1 MVTRMGP
8 PARDPQFVL
17 EHSGF
22 VRALAQRLVY
32 DPELAREVEQETWLA
47 ALRHAPPERAS
58 PRAWLTTLARN
69 FAIKAW
75 RGRARRE
82 AREHDRPPPPST
94 PTPSEILEREALRR
108 EIVEALLALDEP
120 WRETLVLHFM
130 EELPVREVSARMGV
144 PLETVRTRVK
154 RGLELLRARLER
166 RTNLRGAAL
175 PLALIEAWRLDPPPL
190 VSTAVSAAAPSL
202 ASGVLLV
209 NTLTKSLLAAAAA
222 LVVLV
227 AVRFAFDGAP
237 GEPEVA
243 ESAAPFASLE
253 FPAENALDPAAA
265 SEVLS
270 RAELPIPTSALTSSA
285 AQAPTTGSLVV
296 RARWTDDGSPAA
308 GIGFDVHQSGAEDF
322 YFDVLPARTAADG
335 SARLE
340 NVAPGNVSLYCDRG
354 VHAGGTVR
362 AGETTEIEFALPVG
376 FRVAGRVLDALGRP
390 VAAADVFLWTGMND
404 PDQGWVVGRSNERGE
419 YELRGLRASGP
430 PNYLSARA
438 PFRAPTPQR
447 LVMGGDGA
455 TLAIDIVFGAE
466 GGALTGRVTGA
477 DGVPIAGASVV
488 VGLEYEHVR
497 ARMPDGA
504 EGFVPAGQRA
514 LSAEDGSFTFD
525 GLPAGEVVVRA
536 RARGRAPWRETVES
550 APNRSRSLAIVLL
563 DGARVEGVVRDAAGK
578 PVRGA
583 EVMLDEGW
591 SLEGAFRTTREDGTF
606 EIAGAP
612 VGEFKLVAA
621 SDEFGSAE
629 ARLFGVAGETLRWA
643 ATLSR
648 GLVLRVRVEAPG
660 ADLSGWSVQAEGLRE
675 SGDRFVES
683 GRANAEGRAE
693 IVDCPGT
700 PLRVELRGPEGSIWP
715 RAVLEGVRADAGEI
729 VLRPDPDSEPS
740 VRLRGRVVDEQG
752 EPVGAAKVSPML
764 RGHPVSPID
773 GCDGTTGRFELG
785 PFRPGEWTLLV
796 RAEGF
801 ADLRTDSRRVGMGET
816 WDLGDLALGRGGFV
830 VVRFRGDL
838 DGAWAYLKAAD
849 ERSHQLRGA
858 EGVVHSTALAPGE
871 YLLVTGGREA
881 AIEARDVE
889 VRAGATLDFEIEL
902 RRGSA
907 VRLAAPADRIASL
920 EAPRLEVFDERGRS
934 LADVA
939 LGAPTAPDSV
949 LLRLAGGR
957 YRASVRDARGRVW
970 SQSFEVP
977 AEVVE
982 GVLEVAVRL
991 D

>member
-47 ALRHAPPERAS
+47 ALRHAPPERAA
-58 PRAWLTTLARN
+58 PRAWLATLARN

-82 AREHDRPPPPST
+82 AREHDRPAPPST
-94 PTPSEILEREALRR
+94 PTPAEILEREALRR
-108 EIVEALLALDEP
+108 EIVESLLALDEP
-120 WRETLVLHFM
+120 WRETLVLHFI
-130 EELPVREVSARMGV
+130 EELPAREVAERMGA
-144 PLETVRTRVK
+144 PLETVRTRIK

-166 RTNLRGAAL
+166 RTDLHGAAL
-175 PLALIEAWRLDPPPL
+175 SLALIDAWRLDPPPL
-190 VSTAVSAAAPSL
+190 ASTAVSAAAPSL

-209 NTLTKSLLAAAAA
+209 NTLTKSLLGAAAA

-227 AVRFAFDGAP
+227 AVRFALDGAP
-237 GEPEVA
+237 GEPDGA
-243 ESAAPFASLE
+243 ESAAPLATLE
-253 FPAENALDPAAA
+253 IPAENALERAAA
-265 SEVLS
+265 SEILS
-270 RAELPIPTSALTSSA
+270 RAELPSPASAPPSSA
-285 AQAPTTGSLVV
+285 AQATTTGTLVV
-296 RARWTDDGSPAA
+296 RARWTEDGSPAT

-322 YFDVLPARTAADG
+322 YFDVLRARTAADG

-354 VHAGGTVR
+354 VHAGGSVR
-362 AGETTEIEFALPVG
+362 ASETTEIELALPVG
-376 FRVAGRVLDALGRP
+376 FRVAGRVLDAQARP
-390 VAAADVFLWTGMND
+390 VAAAEVFLWTGMND
-404 PDQGWVVGRSNERGE
+404 PDQGWVVARSNERGE
-419 YELRGLRASGP
+419 YELRGLRASGI
-430 PNYLSARA
+430 NYLSARA

-447 LVMGGDGA
+447 LVMGGEGA
-455 TLAIDIVFGAE
+455 KLAIDIVFGAE
-466 GGALTGRVTGA
+466 GGALTGRVTGS
-477 DGVPIAGASVV
+477 DGAPIAGASVV
-488 VGLEYEHVR
+488 VGTEYEHVR
-497 ARMPDGA
+497 VRMPDGA
-504 EGFVPAGQRA
+504 EAFVPAGQRE
-514 LSAEDGSFTFD
+514 LSAEDGSFTFE

-536 RARGRAPWRETVES
+536 RAKARAPWRETVEIAAS
-550 APNRSRSLAIVLL
+550 RSRSLAIVLF

-583 EVMLDEGW
+583 EVVLDEGW
-591 SLEGAFRTTREDGTF
+591 SFEGAFRTTREDGTF
-606 EIAGAP
+606 EIDGAP

-621 SDEFGSAE
+621 SDELGSAE
-629 ARLFGVAGETLRWA
+629 ARLFGAAGETLRWEA
-643 ATLSR
+643 RLSR

-660 ADLSGWSVQAEGLRE
+660 ADRSGWQVQVEGLRE
-675 SGDRFVES
+675 SGERFVAS
-683 GRANAEGRAE
+683 GRADAEGRAE
-693 IVDCPGT
+693 IVDCPST
-700 PLRVELRGPEGSIWP
+700 PLRVELRGPEVSIWP
-715 RAVLEGVRADAGEI
+715 RAVLEGVRADRGEI
-729 VLRPDPDSEPS
+729 VLRPDPGSEPS
-740 VRLRGRVVDEQG
+740 VRLRGRVVDEHG
-752 EPVGAAKVSPML
+752 EPIGVAKVSPTL

-785 PFRPGEWTLLV
+785 PFRPGEWTLFV

-801 ADLRTDSRRVGMGET
+801 ADLRTETRRVNVGET
-816 WDLGDLALGRGGFV
+816 WDLGDLVLERGGFV

-838 DGAWAYLKAAD
+838 DGAWAHLKAAD
-849 ERSHQLRGA
+849 ERSHQLHDA
-858 EGVVHSTALAPGE
+858 EGVAHSTALAPGD
-871 YLLVTGGREA
+871 YRLVTGGSEA
-881 AIEARDVE
+881 AIEAREVE
-889 VRAGATLDFEIEL
+889 VRAGETLDVEVEL

-907 VRLAAPADRIASL
+907 VRIAAPADRVASL
-920 EAPRLEVFDERGRS
+920 EGPRLEVFDGRERS
-934 LADVA
+934 LADVD
-939 LGAPTAPDSV
+939 LGTPTAPDSV
-949 LLRLAGGR
+949 LLRLGGGR